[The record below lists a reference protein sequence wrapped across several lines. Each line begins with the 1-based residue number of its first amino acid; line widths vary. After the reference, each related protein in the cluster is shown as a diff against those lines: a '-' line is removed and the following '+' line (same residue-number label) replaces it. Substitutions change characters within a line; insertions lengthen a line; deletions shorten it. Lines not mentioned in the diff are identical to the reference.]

1 MQTDTFVNLTNDIL
15 FKYVFS
21 HKEVV
26 SDLLASFF
34 DYIGIPKKI
43 VKIEVF
49 KDYPIYGKKLEDK
62 RFFGDIVAI
71 LDTGEF
77 VSIEMYTNEFGK
89 EEYMKSASYLS
100 RLFGNQLK
108 KGDTYKNAKK
118 VYSIN
123 FIFGNYANENRE
135 VVNDYGFIRKV
146 SNPNLNNEFINLY
159 LVRLDLVSKM
169 VYNKSDKKL
178 IRWGKLMI
186 SENMRQMKQIG
197 KDDEAMEQSIAYVQ
211 EFLKENGTTWQD
223 KLTYEK
229 NKGRD
234 EGLVEGH
241 AEGLIE
247 GRAEGLI
254 EAARNMLNDNMDIKE
269 ISKYTGLSKIEIEVL
284 K

>member
-1 MQTDTFVNLTNDIL
+1 MQTDIFVNLTNDIL

-21 HKEVV
+21 HKEIVT
-26 SDLLASFF
+26 DLLTSFF
-34 DYIGIPKKI
+34 DYIGTSKKI
-43 VKIEVF
+43 KSIQVF
-49 KDYPIYGKKLEDK
+49 KDYPTYGKNLEDK
-62 RFFGDIVAI
+62 VFFGDIVAI
-71 LDTGEF
+71 LDTGEI
-77 VSIEMYTNEFGK
+77 VSIEMYNNKFGK

-108 KGDTYKNAKK
+108 KGNTYKHAKK

-159 LVRLDLVSKM
+159 LVRLDKVKKI
-169 VYNKSDKKL
+169 VYNVNEKKL
-178 IRWGKLMI
+178 IRWGKFMI
-186 SENMRQMKQIG
+186 SENMKEMKKIG

-223 KLTYEK
+223 KLNYEK
-229 NKGRD
+229 NKSHD
-234 EGLVEGH
+234 EGRE
-241 AEGLIE
+241 ENQIE
-247 GRAEGLI
+247 T
-254 EAARNMLNDNMDIKE
+254 ARNMLKDNMDIKE
-269 ISKYTGLSKIEIEVL
+269 ISKYTGLSQIEIEAL